1 MNLSAMLS
9 CIRSREPAQQTCPWL
24 NQMPSTRPSTAL
36 SRSAPRGLET
46 NRTPNIDDPVMAVGN
61 ALGEGIVIRDGL
73 YTSQTPEVQDGRWQ
87 WLRFS
92 AAASPGNSGGPLL
105 DGVGRVIGLI
115 EAKSPN
121 ENLNYALPIAN
132 ILDA

>member
-1 MNLSAMLS
+1 AGTSQYCDPLVLATDGHIYAIISILKFYAHEDFVVFYLTS
-9 CIRSREPAQQTCPWL
+9 DL
-24 NQMPSTRPSTAL
+24 
-36 SRSAPRGLET
+36 APRGLET

-121 ENLNYALPIAN
+121 ENLN
-132 ILDA
+132 